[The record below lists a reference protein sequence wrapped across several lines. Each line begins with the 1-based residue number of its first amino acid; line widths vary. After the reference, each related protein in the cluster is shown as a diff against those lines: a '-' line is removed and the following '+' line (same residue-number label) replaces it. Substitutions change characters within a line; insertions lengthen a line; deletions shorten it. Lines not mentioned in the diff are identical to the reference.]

1 MKEKRR
7 PRKVVAT
14 RVGKRLAHSTLVVLL
29 LSLFSCS
36 ATQKIQVKQS
46 QGDQMQETTIEH
58 GSQIK
63 ELSLHFNACSPSI
76 NYPQSLTTSKTL
88 VSWQN

>member
-1 MKEKRR
+1 MKQKRR

-14 RVGKRLAHSTLVVLL
+14 RVGKRLAHGTLVVLL

-36 ATQKIQVKQS
+36 AAQKIQVKQS
-46 QGDQMQETTIEH
+46 QGEQMQETTIEH
-58 GSQIK
+58 GSQIR
-63 ELSLHFNACSPSI
+63 ELSFYFHNNVKPS
-76 NYPQSLTTSKTL
+76 NNL